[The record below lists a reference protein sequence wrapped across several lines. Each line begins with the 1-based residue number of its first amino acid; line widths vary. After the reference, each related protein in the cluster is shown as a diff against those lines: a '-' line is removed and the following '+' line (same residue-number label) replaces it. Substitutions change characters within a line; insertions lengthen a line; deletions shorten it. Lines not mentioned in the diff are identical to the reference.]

1 MKLTKFFALALA
13 ALAFVGC
20 DTEKNP
26 GSGSN
31 EQKPTGDATLVANNN
46 SVEVDTPIEFTVT
59 AADGTDLTA
68 EAVIYDKSH
77 DYTVV
82 DNPFTPTVDG
92 EYEFYAVVG
101 TIITNSVK
109 VSVVPTIPA
118 LPEDAQPENTV
129 FNHRI
134 LLVDHTGNTCGF
146 CPHMMKAL
154 KNVAET
160 DDYHSKYYEAMAHT
174 YSNGDPAFSG
184 AASAVTN
191 HFGVTGYPALTFNFH
206 HTARADANSGESF
219 IMGQID
225 QLWKADGADAGIAAA
240 ATLASASV
248 IVNTEVKAA
257 VANDYRIT
265 AWLLE
270 DGIYAKQ
277 TNATEEW
284 MNTHDNA
291 IRQRV
296 SSNDISG
303 VDLGAIAAGETKSTA
318 LTLNIVGN
326 KWNRDNLKVMVIV
339 SAKNA
344 KGQFEVANVAI
355 CPMNDVVTYDYK

>member
-20 DTEKNP
+20 GEPTPDGP
-26 GSGSN
+26 DV
-31 EQKPTGDATLVANNN
+31 KPTGDAVLAANNN
-46 SVEVDTPIEFTVT
+46 SVEVNTPIEFTVT
-59 AADGTDLTA
+59 AADGTYLTA
-68 EAVIYDKSH
+68 GAVIYDKSH
-77 DYTVV
+77 DYVV
-82 DNPFTPTVDG
+82 VENPFTPTMDG
-92 EYEFYAVVG
+92 DYEFYAVVG
-101 TIITNSVK
+101 SIITNTIK

-118 LPEDAQPENTV
+118 LPEDAQPANTS

-134 LLVDHTGNTCGF
+134 LLVDHTGNTCGY
-146 CPHMMKAL
+146 CPQMMKAL
-154 KNVAET
+154 KTVSET
-160 DDYHSKYYEAMAHT
+160 GDYHSKYYEAMAHT

-184 AASAVTN
+184 AASVVSN
-191 HFGVTGYPALTFNFH
+191 HHGVSSYPTLTYNFY
-206 HTARADANSGESF
+206 HTTQSSYNDAH

-225 QLWKADGADAGIAAA
+225 ALWKAEGADAGIAAA
-240 ATLASASV
+240 ATLASKSV
-248 IVNTEVKAA
+248 IVNTQVKAA
-257 VANDYRIT
+257 VANDYRVT

-296 SSNDISG
+296 SSDDISG
-303 VDLGAIAAGETKSTA
+303 VDLGSLAVGETKSTA

-355 CPMNDVVTYDYK
+355 CPTDDVVTYDYK

>member
-1 MKLTKFFALALA
+1 MKLAKFFALALA

-20 DTEKNP
+20 GEPTPDGP
-26 GSGSN
+26 DV
-31 EQKPTGDATLVANNN
+31 KPTGDAVLVANNN
-46 SVEVDTPIEFTVT
+46 SVEVNTPIEFTVT

-68 EAVIYDKSH
+68 DAVIFDKSN
-77 DYTVV
+77 DYAVV
-82 DNPFTPTVDG
+82 ENPFTPAMDG
-92 EYEFYAVVG
+92 DYEFYAVVG
-101 TIITNSVK
+101 DIITNTVK

-118 LPEDAQPENTV
+118 LPEDSEPANTV

-134 LLVDHTGNTCGF
+134 LLVDHTGNTCGY

-154 KNVAET
+154 KTVSET
-160 DDYHSKYYEAMAHT
+160 GDYHSKYYEAMAHT

-184 AASAVTN
+184 AASMVSN
-191 HFGVTGYPALTFNFH
+191 HHGVSNYPILTYNFYY
-206 HTARADANSGESF
+206 TTQSSYNDAH

-225 QLWKADGADAGIAAA
+225 ALWKAEGADAGIAAA
-240 ATLASASV
+240 ATLASKSV
-248 IVNTEVKAA
+248 VVNTEVKAA

-296 SSNDISG
+296 SSDDISG
-303 VDLGAIAAGETKSTA
+303 VDLGTLAAGETKSTA
-318 LTLNIVGN
+318 LTLNIIGN

-355 CPMNDVVTYDYK
+355 CPMNNIVTYDYK

>member
-1 MKLTKFFALALA
+1 MKLAKFFALALA

-20 DTEKNP
+20 GEPTPDGP
-26 GSGSN
+26 DV
-31 EQKPTGDATLVANNN
+31 KPTGDAVLVANNN
-46 SVEVDTPIEFTVT
+46 SVEVNTPIEFTVT

-68 EAVIYDKSH
+68 GAVIYDKSN
-77 DYTVV
+77 DYAVV
-82 DNPFTPTVDG
+82 ENPFTPTMDG
-92 EYEFYAVVG
+92 DYEFYAVVG
-101 TIITNSVK
+101 DIITNTVK

-118 LPEDAQPENTV
+118 LPEDGEPANTV

-134 LLVDHTGNTCGF
+134 LLVDHTGNTCGY

-154 KNVAET
+154 KTVSET
-160 DDYHSKYYEAMAHT
+160 GDYHSKYYEAMAHT

-184 AASAVTN
+184 AASMVSN
-191 HFGVTGYPALTFNFH
+191 HHGVSSYPTLTYNFY
-206 HTARADANSGESF
+206 HTTQSSYNDAH

-225 QLWKADGADAGIAAA
+225 ALWKAEGADAGIAAA
-240 ATLASASV
+240 ATLASKSV
-248 IVNTEVKAA
+248 VVNTEVKAA

-291 IRQRV
+291 IRQRID
-296 SSNDISG
+296 SEHITG
-303 VDLGAIAAGETKSTA
+303 VDLGTIAVGETKATA
-318 LTLNIVGN
+318 FNLKIIGN

>member
-1 MKLTKFFALALA
+1 MKITKFFAVALA
-13 ALAFVGC
+13 ALAFVAC
-20 DTEKNP
+20 DTDNP
-26 GSGSN
+26 GEGGGGN
-31 EQKPTGDATLVANNN
+31 KPTGDAVLVANNN
-46 SVEVDTPIEFTVT
+46 SVEINTPIEFTVT

-77 DYTVV
+77 DYVV
-82 DNPFTPTVDG
+82 VENPFTPTFDG
-92 EYEFYAVVG
+92 DFEFYAVIG
-101 TIITNSVK
+101 SIITNTVK

-118 LPEDAQPENTV
+118 LPEDAQPENTA

-134 LLVDHTGNTCGF
+134 LLVDHTGNTCGY
-146 CPHMMKAL
+146 CPQMMKAL
-154 KNVAET
+154 ET
-160 DDYHSKYYEAMAHT
+160 VSKTGDYHSKYYEAMAHT

-184 AASAVTN
+184 AASVVTN

-225 QLWKADGADAGIAAA
+225 ALWKAEGADAGIAAA
-240 ATLASASV
+240 ASLASTSV
-248 IVNTEVKAA
+248 IVNAEVKAA
-257 VANDYRIT
+257 VDGEYHIT

-284 MNTHDNA
+284 MNTHNNA

-296 SSNDISG
+296 TSDDITG
-303 VDLGAIAAGETKSTA
+303 VDLGTISTGETKSTA
-318 LTLNIVGN
+318 LTLKIVGN

-339 SAKNA
+339 SAKNE
-344 KGQFEVANVAI
+344 KGKFEVANVAI

>member
-1 MKLTKFFALALA
+1 MKLTKFFAFALA

-20 DTEKNP
+20 GEPTPDGP
-26 GSGSN
+26 DV
-31 EQKPTGDATLVANNN
+31 KPTGDAVLVANNN
-46 SVEVDTPIEFTVT
+46 SVEVNTPIEFTVT

-68 EAVIYDKSH
+68 GAVIYDKSH
-77 DYTVV
+77 DYVV
-82 DNPFTPTVDG
+82 VENPFTPTMDG
-92 EYEFYAVVG
+92 DYEFYAVAEG
-101 TIITNSVK
+101 DIITNTVK

-118 LPEDAQPENTV
+118 LPEDSEPANTV

-134 LLVDHTGNTCGF
+134 LLVDHTGNTCGY
-146 CPHMMKAL
+146 CPQMMKAL
-154 KNVAET
+154 KTVSET
-160 DDYHSKYYEAMAHT
+160 GDYHSKYYEAMAHT

-184 AASAVTN
+184 AASVVSN
-191 HFGVTGYPALTFNFH
+191 HHGVSSYPTLTYNFY
-206 HTARADANSGESF
+206 HTTQSSYNDAH

-225 QLWKADGADAGIAAA
+225 ALWKAEGADAGIAAA
-240 ATLASASV
+240 ATLASKSV

-296 SSNDISG
+296 SSDDISG
-303 VDLGAIAAGETKSTA
+303 VDLGALAAGETKSTA

>member
-20 DTEKNP
+20 GEPTPDGP
-26 GSGSN
+26 DV
-31 EQKPTGDATLVANNN
+31 KPTGDAVLVANNN
-46 SVEVDTPIEFTVT
+46 SVEVNTPIEFTVT

-77 DYTVV
+77 DYAVV
-82 DNPFTPTVDG
+82 ENPFTPTLDG
-92 EYEFYAVVG
+92 DYEFYAVVG
-101 TIITNSVK
+101 SIITNTIK

-118 LPEDAQPENTV
+118 LPEDAQPANTS

-134 LLVDHTGNTCGF
+134 LLVDHTGNTCGY
-146 CPHMMKAL
+146 CPQMMKAL
-154 KNVAET
+154 KTVSET
-160 DDYHSKYYEAMAHT
+160 GDYHSKYYEAMAHT

-184 AASAVTN
+184 AASVVSN
-191 HFGVTGYPALTFNFH
+191 HHGVSSYPTLTYNFY
-206 HTARADANSGESF
+206 HTTQSSYNDAH

-225 QLWKADGADAGIAAA
+225 ALWKAEGADAGIAAA
-240 ATLASASV
+240 ATLASKSV
-248 IVNTEVKAA
+248 IVNTQVKAA
-257 VANDYRIT
+257 VANDYRVT

-296 SSNDISG
+296 SSDDISG
-303 VDLGAIAAGETKSTA
+303 VDLGTLAAGETASTA

-355 CPMNDVVTYDYK
+355 CPTDDVVTYDYK

>member
-20 DTEKNP
+20 GEPTPDEP
-26 GSGSN
+26 GV
-31 EQKPTGDATLVANNN
+31 KPTGDAVLVANNN
-46 SVEVDTPIEFTVT
+46 SVEVNTPIEFTVT

-68 EAVIYDKSH
+68 GAVIYDKSH
-77 DYTVV
+77 DYVV
-82 DNPFTPTVDG
+82 VENPFTPTLDG
-92 EYEFYAVVG
+92 DYEFYAVVG
-101 TIITNSVK
+101 NIITNTIK

-118 LPEDAQPENTV
+118 LPEDSAPANTV

-134 LLVDHTGNTCGF
+134 LLVDHTGNTCGY
-146 CPHMMKAL
+146 CPQMMKAL
-154 KNVAET
+154 ET
-160 DDYHSKYYEAMAHT
+160 VSKTGDYHTKYYESMAHT

-184 AASAVTN
+184 AASVVSN
-191 HFGVTGYPALTFNFH
+191 HHGVSSYPTLTYNFY
-206 HTARADANSGESF
+206 HTTQSSYNDAH

-225 QLWKADGADAGIAAA
+225 ALWKAEGADAGIAAA
-240 ATLASASV
+240 ATLASKSV

-284 MNTHDNA
+284 MNTHNNA

-296 SSNDISG
+296 SSDDISG
-303 VDLGAIAAGETKSTA
+303 VDLGTLAVGETKSTA

>member
-1 MKLTKFFALALA
+1 MKLAKFFALALA

-20 DTEKNP
+20 GEPTPDGP
-26 GSGSN
+26 DV
-31 EQKPTGDATLVANNN
+31 KPTGYAVLVANNN
-46 SVEVDTPIEFTVT
+46 SVEVNTPIEFTVT

-68 EAVIYDKSH
+68 DAVIYDKSN
-77 DYTVV
+77 DYAVV
-82 DNPFTPTVDG
+82 ENPFTPAMDG
-92 EYEFYAVVG
+92 DYEFYAVVG
-101 TIITNSVK
+101 DIITNTVK

-118 LPEDAQPENTV
+118 LPEDSEPTNTV

-134 LLVDHTGNTCGF
+134 LLVDHTGNTCGY

-154 KNVAET
+154 KTVSET
-160 DDYHSKYYEAMAHT
+160 GDYHSKYYEAMAHT

-184 AASAVTN
+184 AASMVSN
-191 HFGVTGYPALTFNFH
+191 HHGVSNYPTLTYNFY
-206 HTARADANSGESF
+206 HTTQSSYNDAH

-225 QLWKADGADAGIAAA
+225 ALWKAEGADAGIAAA
-240 ATLASASV
+240 ATLASKSV
-248 IVNTEVKAA
+248 VVNTEVKAA

-296 SSNDISG
+296 SSDDISG
-303 VDLGAIAAGETKSTA
+303 VDLGTLAVGETKSTA
-318 LTLNIVGN
+318 LTLNIIGN

>member
-1 MKLTKFFALALA
+1 MKLAKFFALALA

-20 DTEKNP
+20 GEPTPDGP
-26 GSGSN
+26 DV
-31 EQKPTGDATLVANNN
+31 KPTGDAVLVANNN
-46 SVEVDTPIEFTVT
+46 SVEVNTPIEFTVT

-68 EAVIYDKSH
+68 DAVIYDKSN
-77 DYTVV
+77 DYAVV
-82 DNPFTPTVDG
+82 ENPFTPTMDG
-92 EYEFYAVVG
+92 DYEFYAVVG
-101 TIITNSVK
+101 DIITNTVK

-118 LPEDAQPENTV
+118 LPEDSAPANTV

-134 LLVDHTGNTCGF
+134 LLIDHTGTTCGA

-154 KNVAET
+154 KTVSET
-160 DDYHSKYYEAMAHT
+160 GDYHSKYYEAMAHS

-184 AASAVTN
+184 AASMVSN
-191 HFGVTGYPALTFNFH
+191 HHGVSNYPTLTYNFY
-206 HTARADANSGESF
+206 HTTQSSYNDAH

-225 QLWKADGADAGIAAA
+225 ALWKAEGADAGIAAA
-240 ATLASASV
+240 ATLASKSV
-248 IVNTEVKAA
+248 VVNTEVKAA

-296 SSNDISG
+296 SSDDISG
-303 VDLGAIAAGETKSTA
+303 VDLGTLAVGETKSTA
-318 LTLNIVGN
+318 LTLNIIGN

-355 CPMNDVVTYDYK
+355 CPMNNVVTYDYK

>member
-1 MKLTKFFALALA
+1 
-13 ALAFVGC
+13 
-20 DTEKNP
+20 
-26 GSGSN
+26 
-31 EQKPTGDATLVANNN
+31 
-46 SVEVDTPIEFTVT
+46 
-59 AADGTDLTA
+59 
-68 EAVIYDKSH
+68 
-77 DYTVV
+77 
-82 DNPFTPTVDG
+82 
-92 EYEFYAVVG
+92 
-101 TIITNSVK
+101 
-109 VSVVPTIPA
+109 
-118 LPEDAQPENTV
+118 
-129 FNHRI
+129 
-134 LLVDHTGNTCGF
+134 
-146 CPHMMKAL
+146 MMKAL
-154 KNVAET
+154 KTVSET
-160 DDYHSKYYEAMAHT
+160 GDYHSKYYEAMAHT

-184 AASAVTN
+184 AASMVSN
-191 HFGVTGYPALTFNFH
+191 HHGVSSYPTLTYNFY
-206 HTARADANSGESF
+206 HTTQSSYNDAH

-225 QLWKADGADAGIAAA
+225 ALWKAEGADAGIAAA
-240 ATLASASV
+240 AALATSSV

-296 SSNDISG
+296 SSDDISG
-303 VDLGAIAAGETKSTA
+303 VSLGTLAAGETASTA

>member
-1 MKLTKFFALALA
+1 MKLTKFFAFALA

-20 DTEKNP
+20 DTDTP
-26 GSGSN
+26 SGGGGDD
-31 EQKPTGDATLVANNN
+31 KPTGDAVLVANNN
-46 SVEVDTPIEFTVT
+46 SVEVNTPIEFTVT
-59 AADGTDLTA
+59 ASDGSDLTA
-68 EAVIYDKSH
+68 EAIIYDKSH
-77 DYTVV
+77 DYVV
-82 DNPFTPTVDG
+82 VENPFTPTADG

-101 TIITNSVK
+101 SIITNTIK
-109 VSVVPTIPA
+109 VSVVPAIPA
-118 LPEDAQPENTV
+118 LPKDAEPQNTV

-134 LLVDHTGNTCGF
+134 LLVDHTGNTCGY
-146 CPHMMKAL
+146 CPQMMKAL
-154 KNVAET
+154 KTVSET
-160 DDYHSKYYEAMAHT
+160 GDYHSKYYEAMAHT

-184 AASAVTN
+184 AASMVSN
-191 HFGVTGYPALTFNFH
+191 HHGVSSYPTLTYNFY
-206 HTARADANSGESF
+206 HTTQSSYNDAH

-225 QLWKADGADAGIAAA
+225 ALWKAEGADAGIAAA
-240 ATLASASV
+240 AALATSSV

-296 SSNDISG
+296 SSDDISG
-303 VDLGAIAAGETKSTA
+303 VSLGTLAAGETASTA

>member
-20 DTEKNP
+20 GDDKP
-26 GSGSN
+26 
-31 EQKPTGDATLVANNN
+31 EQGVKPTGDAVLTANNN
-46 SVEVDTPIEFTVT
+46 SVEVNTPIEFTVT

-68 EAVIYDKSH
+68 DAVIYDKSH
-77 DYTVV
+77 DYVV
-82 DNPFTPTVDG
+82 VANPYTPTMDG

-101 TIITNSVK
+101 NIITPSIK
-109 VSVVPTIPA
+109 VNVVATVPA
-118 LPEDAQPENTV
+118 LPEDAQPANTS

-134 LLVDHTGNTCGF
+134 LLVDHTGNTCGY
-146 CPHMMKAL
+146 CPKMMEAL
-154 KNVAET
+154 KTVSET
-160 DDYHSKYYEAMAHT
+160 GDYHSKYYEAMAHT
-174 YSNGDPAFSG
+174 YSSGDPAYSG
-184 AASAVTN
+184 AANVVSS
-191 HFGVTGYPALTFNFH
+191 HHGVNAYPTLTYNFYH
-206 HTARADANSGESF
+206 STTSSYNDAH

-225 QLWKADGADAGIAAA
+225 ALWKAEGADAGIAAA
-240 ATLASASV
+240 ATLASTSV

-277 TNATEEW
+277 TNATAEW

-296 SSNDISG
+296 TSDDISG
-303 VDLGAIAAGETKSTA
+303 VDLGTIAAGETASTA
-318 LTLNIVGN
+318 LTLKIVGN
-326 KWNRDNLKVMVIV
+326 KWVRENLKVMVIV
-339 SAKNA
+339 SAKNE
-344 KGQFEVANVAI
+344 KGKFEVVNVAI
-355 CPMNDVVTYDYK
+355 CPMNDVVAYDYK

>member
-1 MKLTKFFALALA
+1 MRLTKLFALALA
-13 ALAFVGC
+13 TFSLVGC
-20 DTEKNP
+20 GNDTPAN
-26 GSGSN
+26 N
-31 EQKPTGDATLVANNN
+31 ENKPSGDAQLVANNN
-46 SVEVDTPIEFTVT
+46 SVEVNTPIEFTVT
-59 AADGTDLTA
+59 TSNGVDLTA

-77 DYTVV
+77 DYVV
-82 DNPFTPTVDG
+82 VENPFIPTVDG
-92 EYEFYAVVG
+92 DYEFYAVAG
-101 TIITNSVK
+101 SIITNTVK

-134 LLVDHTGNTCGF
+134 LLVDHTGNTCGY
-146 CPHMMKAL
+146 CPQMMEAL
-154 KNVAET
+154 KTVSET
-160 DDYHSKYYEAMAHT
+160 GDYHSKYYEAMAHT

-184 AASAVTN
+184 AASAVSN
-191 HFGVTGYPALTFNFH
+191 HHGVSSYPTLTYNFY
-206 HTARADANSGESF
+206 HTTQSSYNDAH

-225 QLWKADGADAGIAAA
+225 ELWKAEGADAGIAAA
-240 ATLASASV
+240 ASLAATSV

-296 SSNDISG
+296 SSDNISG
-303 VDLGAIAAGETKSTA
+303 VDLGTLAAGETKSTA

-344 KGQFEVANVAI
+344 KGQFDVANVAI

>member
-1 MKLTKFFALALA
+1 MKITKFFALALA
-13 ALAFVGC
+13 ALAFVAC
-20 DTEKNP
+20 DTDNP
-26 GSGSN
+26 GEGGGD
-31 EQKPTGDATLVANNN
+31 KPTGDAVLVANNN
-46 SVEVDTPIEFTVT
+46 SVEINTPIEFTVT

-77 DYTVV
+77 DYVV
-82 DNPFTPTVDG
+82 VENPFTPTFDG
-92 EYEFYAVVG
+92 DFEFYAVIG
-101 TIITNSVK
+101 SIITNTVK

-118 LPEDAQPENTV
+118 LPEDAQPENTA

-134 LLVDHTGNTCGF
+134 LLVDHTGNTCGY
-146 CPHMMKAL
+146 CPQMMKAL
-154 KNVAET
+154 ET
-160 DDYHSKYYEAMAHT
+160 VSKTGDYHSKYYEAMAHT

-184 AASAVTN
+184 AANVVSN
-191 HFGVTGYPALTFNFH
+191 HHGVSNYPTLTYNFY
-206 HTARADANSGESF
+206 HTTQSSYNDAH

-225 QLWKADGADAGIAAA
+225 ALWKAEGADAGIAAA
-240 ATLASASV
+240 ASLASTSV
-248 IVNTEVKAA
+248 IVNAEVKAA
-257 VANDYRIT
+257 VDGEYRIT

-284 MNTHDNA
+284 MNTHNNA

-296 SSNDISG
+296 TSDDITG
-303 VDLGAIAAGETKSTA
+303 VDLGTISTGETKSTA
-318 LTLNIVGN
+318 LTLKIVGN

-339 SAKNA
+339 SAKNE
-344 KGQFEVANVAI
+344 KGKFEVANVAI

>member
-1 MKLTKFFALALA
+1 MKITKFFALALA
-13 ALAFVGC
+13 ALAFVAC
-20 DTEKNP
+20 DTDNP
-26 GSGSN
+26 GEGGGGD
-31 EQKPTGDATLVANNN
+31 KPTGDAVLVANNN
-46 SVEVDTPIEFTVT
+46 SVEINTPIEFTVT

-77 DYTVV
+77 DYVV
-82 DNPFTPTVDG
+82 VENPFTPTFDG
-92 EYEFYAVVG
+92 DFEFYAVIG
-101 TIITNSVK
+101 SIITNTVK

-118 LPEDAQPENTV
+118 LPEDAQPENTA

-134 LLVDHTGNTCGF
+134 LIVDHTGNTCGY
-146 CPHMMKAL
+146 CPQMMKAL
-154 KNVAET
+154 ET
-160 DDYHSKYYEAMAHT
+160 VSKTGDYHSKYYEAMAHT

-184 AASAVTN
+184 AASVVSN
-191 HFGVTGYPALTFNFH
+191 HHGVSSYPTLTYNFY
-206 HTARADANSGESF
+206 HTTQSSYNDAH

-225 QLWKADGADAGIAAA
+225 ALWKAEGADAGIAAA
-240 ATLASASV
+240 ASLASTSV
-248 IVNTEVKAA
+248 IVNAEVKAA
-257 VANDYRIT
+257 VDGEYRIT

-284 MNTHDNA
+284 MNTHNNA

-296 SSNDISG
+296 ISDDITG
-303 VDLGAIAAGETKSTA
+303 VDLGTISTGETKSTA
-318 LTLNIVGN
+318 LTLKIVGN

-339 SAKNA
+339 SAKNE
-344 KGQFEVANVAI
+344 KGKFEVANVAI

>member
-1 MKLTKFFALALA
+1 MKITKFFALALA
-13 ALAFVGC
+13 ALAFVAC
-20 DTEKNP
+20 DTDNP
-26 GSGSN
+26 GEGGGGN
-31 EQKPTGDATLVANNN
+31 KPTGDAVLVANNN
-46 SVEVDTPIEFTVT
+46 SVEINTPIEFTVT

-77 DYTVV
+77 DYVV
-82 DNPFTPTVDG
+82 VENPFTPTFDG
-92 EYEFYAVVG
+92 DFEFYAVIG
-101 TIITNSVK
+101 SIITNTVK

-118 LPEDAQPENTV
+118 LPEDAQPENTA

-134 LLVDHTGNTCGF
+134 LLVDHTGNTCGY
-146 CPHMMKAL
+146 CPQMMKAL
-154 KNVAET
+154 ET
-160 DDYHSKYYEAMAHT
+160 VSKTGDYHTKYYEAMAHT

-184 AASAVTN
+184 AASVVSN
-191 HFGVTGYPALTFNFH
+191 HHGVSSYPTLTYNFY
-206 HTARADANSGESF
+206 HTTQSSYNDAH

-225 QLWKADGADAGIAAA
+225 ALWKAEGADAGIAAA
-240 ATLASASV
+240 ATLASKSV

-296 SSNDISG
+296 SGDDISG
-303 VDLGAIAAGETKSTA
+303 VDLGTLAVGETKSTA
-318 LTLNIVGN
+318 LTLNIIGN

>member
-1 MKLTKFFALALA
+1 MKLAKFFALALA

-20 DTEKNP
+20 GEPTPDGP
-26 GSGSN
+26 DV
-31 EQKPTGDATLVANNN
+31 KPTGDAVLVANNN
-46 SVEVDTPIEFTVT
+46 SVEVNTTIEFTVT

-68 EAVIYDKSH
+68 DAVIFDKSN
-77 DYTVV
+77 DYAVV
-82 DNPFTPTVDG
+82 ENPFTPTMDG
-92 EYEFYAVVG
+92 DYEFYAVVG
-101 TIITNSVK
+101 DIITNTVK

-118 LPEDAQPENTV
+118 LPEDGEPANTV

-134 LLVDHTGNTCGF
+134 LLVDHTGNTCGY

-154 KNVAET
+154 KTVSET
-160 DDYHSKYYEAMAHT
+160 GDYHSKYYEAMAHT

-184 AASAVTN
+184 AASMVSN
-191 HFGVTGYPALTFNFH
+191 HHGVSNYPTLTYNFY
-206 HTARADANSGESF
+206 HTTQSSYNDAH

-225 QLWKADGADAGIAAA
+225 ALWKAEGADAGIAAA
-240 ATLASASV
+240 ATLASKSV
-248 IVNTEVKAA
+248 VVNTEVKAA

-296 SSNDISG
+296 SSDDISG
-303 VDLGAIAAGETKSTA
+303 VDLGSLAVGETKSTA
-318 LTLNIVGN
+318 LTLNIIGN